1 MPAFVSCASLQDDGP
16 AEALPAVQ
24 EEPPAELAAVE
35 AALQDAEEAAPPGDA
50 APAEEAV
57 PSDEVLVLTA
67 PDADA
72 AEDESLE
79 VAELSDDAH
88 PAEPSAAE
96 PSAAEPSAAEP
107 SAHEDRRIAFYG
119 GARSFS
125 DDLWDDADSGVT
137 LGVDYSHV
145 DEDGLG
151 YDVGLLGY
159 IGSESGDVNGATAEL
174 FGGVRKTFRSGDWT
188 PYVGA
193 GAALVLAGLDDDQ
206 GTEVGD
212 DIEFAPG
219 LYLRA
224 GVLYDIDEKFFVGL
238 DVRARTLTDFDF
250 ARGEGDADYVQG
262 LISFGLRL

>member
-1 MPAFVSCASLQDDGP
+1 M
-16 AEALPAVQ
+16 
-24 EEPPAELAAVE
+24 
-35 AALQDAEEAAPPGDA
+35 
-50 APAEEAV
+50 
-57 PSDEVLVLTA
+57 
-67 PDADA
+67 
-72 AEDESLE
+72 
-79 VAELSDDAH
+79 
-88 PAEPSAAE
+88 
-96 PSAAEPSAAEP
+96 
-107 SAHEDRRIAFYG
+107 
-119 GARSFS
+119 
-125 DDLWDDADSGVT
+125 
-137 LGVDYSHV
+137 

-238 DVRARTLTDFDF
+238 DVRALTLTDFDF
-250 ARGEGDADYVQG
+250 ARGEGDADYVQAALVLG
-262 LISFGLRL
+262 VRL

>member
-1 MPAFVSCASLQDDGP
+1 MKCNLARALGIAVLVPAFVSCASLQDDGA

-24 EEPPAELAAVE
+24 EEQAAELAAVE

-57 PSDEVLVLTA
+57 PTDEVLVLTA
-67 PDADA
+67 PDAEA
-72 AEDESLE
+72 PEGEPLE
-79 VAELSDDAH
+79 FAELSDGAH
-88 PAEPSAAE
+88 PAEPSAR
-96 PSAAEPSAAEP
+96 
-107 SAHEDRRIAFYG
+107 EDRRIAFYG

-125 DDLWDDADSGVT
+125 DDLWDADSGVT

-145 DEDGLG
+145 DGDGLG

-174 FGGVRKTFRSGDWT
+174 YGGVRKAFRRGDWT

-206 GTEVGD
+206 GTEVAD

-238 DVRARTLTDFDF
+238 DVRALTLTDFEF
-250 ARGEGDADYVQG
+250 ARGDGDADYVQG